1 MFTNNTKITEVLKR
15 GGTVVVPSRQ
25 RATAIRLA
33 HVQAQLSA
41 GLSHWPSCDVLPWPA
56 WLERTAAL
64 ARHGALRGLR
74 RLGAAEEWLAWRAA
88 AIEASEN
95 TGVLMPAT
103 LADALRE
110 ASSRVRDGSLRWPG
124 TMSSES
130 ALFERASAI
139 MARHYREQGA
149 VSGDDWLPVL
159 RDLSVTATPL
169 LFAGFDEMGATLRQ
183 RLQDL
188 GAIVDPG
195 VDSTAINADEVVSAA
210 DRLDELRRAAHWSR
224 TLLERDGSARV
235 LIIVPQLAQC
245 RAMVMQSF
253 DHELNGIE
261 ACEGSA
267 LRTRFAVEGGVPL
280 SDYPLVSAGLGLLAL
295 SSGAVEFAELATL
308 LRCDFLRCGTRAAR
322 AALELV
328 LRDRNVVASNLV
340 QLQAVA
346 RAAGAAWS
354 EPMAAALETVLATV
368 RHAALRYEEAGAW
381 APLFAAQLE
390 LWGWP
395 GAQALGSGEQQ
406 QRERFE
412 VLLGEFATLGSA
424 GGPMSA
430 TAALKLLRTLAARTA
445 FEPATDDAAV
455 TVSAALGDPL
465 VHYDGIWVTGLNAE
479 QWPAPARA
487 DPFIPIHVQRAAQM
501 RMASAAGQLENAQRA
516 LAAWRQRA
524 QTLVYSWPASDDD
537 VNLQPS
543 SLLRLP
549 IGLEPGGRKELP
561 RLHQDP
567 LVAALRA
574 SARLELRPPE
584 PGLIWPADRTLPR
597 GTQALELQTACPFRA
612 AAELRLEAAPL
623 REPLP
628 GLDLRERGRAL
639 HRALELVWGQLG
651 GSLSLRASGGSALL
665 ELARQ
670 ASGQALGEI
679 LARRVTPLSPLL
691 LSNEQARSSALIAA
705 LLEAEK
711 ARADFTIDELEVS
724 RAHQLAGVPI
734 RVRMDRVDRLSEDR
748 LTVIDYKSGAPRKFA
763 TDEQRPEQ
771 VQLLVYTLLIGA
783 PLAGIAGVH
792 LRSTGIHWRGAAAD
806 AAIFPGL
813 STRRRS
819 APPWSELLP
828 YARRI
833 VEGLARDFAAGVA
846 VVAPAPKACERCHLA
861 GLCRIES
868 ERLALEETAVE
879 LPGVDDEC

>member
-1 MFTNNTKITEVLKR
+1 MYKNNTKIFEVLKH

-33 HVQAQLSA
+33 HVQAQLA
-41 GLSHWPSCDVLPWPA
+41 TGLSQWPSCDVLPWSA

-95 TGVLMPAT
+95 TGMLMPAT

-110 ASSRVRDGSLRWPG
+110 SSSRVRDGALQWSATL
-124 TMSSES
+124 SSES

-139 MARHYREQGA
+139 MARHYREQAA
-149 VSGDDWLPVL
+149 VSSDDWLPVL
-159 RDLSVTATPL
+159 RNLPATATPL

-188 GAIVDPG
+188 GAVVDPG
-195 VDSTAINADEVVSAA
+195 VDGKAINADEVVAAA
-210 DRLDELRRAAHWSR
+210 DRLDELRRAAQWSR

-235 LIIVPQLAQC
+235 LIVVPRLAQC
-245 RAMVMQSF
+245 RAIATQAF

-261 ACEGSA
+261 TCEGSA
-267 LRTRFAVEGGVPL
+267 PRTRFAIEGGVPL
-280 SDYPLVSAGLGLLAL
+280 SDYPLVSAGLALLAVG
-295 SSGAVEFAELATL
+295 SGVVEFPELAAL
-308 LRCDFLRCGTRAAR
+308 LRGDFLCCGTRAAR
-322 AALELV
+322 AELELE
-328 LRDRNVVASNLV
+328 LRDRNVSASNLA
-340 QLQAVA
+340 QLQMVA
-346 RAAGAAWS
+346 RAAAAAWS

-368 RHAALRYEEAGAW
+368 RRDALRHEAADAW

-395 GAQALGSGEQQ
+395 GAQALDSAEQQ

-412 VLLGEFATLGSA
+412 GLLGEFATLGSA
-424 GGPMSA
+424 GGRMSA
-430 TAALKLLRTLAARTA
+430 SAALELLRTLAGRTA

-455 TVSAALGDPL
+455 TLSASLGDPL

-487 DPFIPIHVQRAAQM
+487 DAFIPIAVQRAAQM
-501 RMASAAGQLENAQRA
+501 RTASAAGQLDNAQRA
-516 LAAWRQRA
+516 LAAWRLRA
-524 QTLVYSWPASDDD
+524 QTLVFSWPGSDDD
-537 VNLQPS
+537 VNLQAS

-549 IGLEPGGRKELP
+549 IGPEPGSRQELP
-561 RLHQDP
+561 RLHPDP

-574 SARLELRPPE
+574 SARLQPRPPE
-584 PGLIWPADRTLPR
+584 QGLIWPPDRTLPR
-597 GTQALELQTACPFRA
+597 GTQALDLQAACPFRA
-612 AAELRLEAAPL
+612 TAELRLDAAPL

-639 HRALELVWGQLG
+639 HRALELVWRQLG
-651 GSLSLRASGGSALL
+651 GSPALRAGAGSALQVL
-665 ELARQ
+665 VRQ

-679 LARRVTPLSPLL
+679 LARRITPLAPLL
-691 LSNEQARSSALIAA
+691 LANENARNASLIVA
-705 LLEAEK
+705 LLEVEK
-711 ARADFTIDELEVS
+711 ARADFTIEELEVS

-734 RVRMDRVDRLSEDR
+734 RVRMDRVDRLSDDR
-748 LTVIDYKSGAPRKFA
+748 LTVIDYKSGAPQSFGA
-763 TDEQRPEQ
+763 DEQRPEQ

-792 LRSTGIHWRGAAAD
+792 LRSAGISWRGAAAD
-806 AAIFPGL
+806 ATIFPAL
-813 STRRRS
+813 STRRGS
-819 APPWSELLP
+819 APPWPELLP

-846 VVAPAPKACERCHLA
+846 VVSPAPKACQRCHLA
-861 GLCRIES
+861 GLCRIEGQQ
-868 ERLALEETAVE
+868 LALEESALE
-879 LPGVDDEC
+879 LAGVDDEC

>member
-1 MFTNNTKITEVLKR
+1 MFKNNTQISEVLKH

-33 HVQAQLSA
+33 HVQAQVSA
-41 GLSHWPSCDVLPWPA
+41 GLSHWPSCDVLPWSA

-88 AIEASEN
+88 AIEAGEH
-95 TGVLMPAT
+95 TGMLMPAT

-110 ASSRVRDGSLRWPG
+110 SSARVRDGSLRWPG
-124 TMSSES
+124 TISSES

-139 MARHYREQGA
+139 MARHYREQAA
-149 VSGDDWLPVL
+149 VSLDDWLPLL
-159 RDLSVTATPL
+159 RDLSATATPL
-169 LFAGFDEMGATLRQ
+169 LFAGFDEMGATLKR

-195 VDSTAINADEVVSAA
+195 VASNASNADEVVSAA

-224 TLLERDGSARV
+224 TLLERDRSARV
-235 LIIVPQLAQC
+235 LIIVPRLAQV
-245 RAMVMQSF
+245 RAIATQTF

-261 ACEGSA
+261 TCEGGV
-267 LRTRFAVEGGVPL
+267 LRTRFAIEGGVPL

-295 SSGAVEFAELATL
+295 GCKAVQFAELATL

-322 AALELV
+322 AALELL
-328 LRDRNVVASNLV
+328 LRDRQVTACNLA
-340 QLQAVA
+340 QLPALA
-346 RAAGAAWS
+346 RAAAAAWS
-354 EPMAAALETVLATV
+354 EPMAAALDTVLATV
-368 RHAALRYEEAGAW
+368 RQAALRHEQAGAW

-430 TAALKLLRTLAARTA
+430 TAALELLRTLAARTA
-445 FEPATDDAAV
+445 YEPATDDAAV
-455 TVSAALGDPL
+455 TISASLGDPL

-501 RMASAAGQLENAQRA
+501 RTASAAGQLDNAQRA
-516 LAAWRQRA
+516 LAAWRHRA
-524 QTLVYSWPASDDD
+524 QTLVFSWPGSDDD
-537 VNLQPS
+537 VSLQAS

-549 IGLEPGGRKELP
+549 IAVESGSRKELP
-561 RLHQDP
+561 QRHPDP

-574 SARLELRPPE
+574 SARLEARPPE
-584 PGLIWPADRTLPR
+584 QGLIWPPERTLPR
-597 GTQALELQTACPFRA
+597 GTQALDLQAACPFRA
-612 AAELRLEAAPL
+612 SAELRLGAAPL

-628 GLDLRERGRAL
+628 GVDLRERGRAL
-639 HRALELVWGQLG
+639 HRALELIWRQLG
-651 GSLSLRASGGSALL
+651 GSLALRASEGSVLL
-665 ELARQ
+665 ELARR
-670 ASGQALGEI
+670 ASAQALGEI
-679 LARRVTPLSPLL
+679 LAQRVTPLSPIL
-691 LSNEQARSSALIAA
+691 LSNEHARSTAVIAA
-705 LLEAEK
+705 LLETEK
-711 ARADFTIDELEVS
+711 ARADFTIEELEVS
-724 RAHQLAGVPI
+724 RVHQLAGVPI
-734 RVRMDRVDRLSEDR
+734 RVRMDRVDRLGDDR
-748 LTVIDYKSGAPRKFA
+748 LTVIDYKSGVPQKLA
-763 TDEQRPEQ
+763 TDEPRPEQ
-771 VQLLVYTLLIGA
+771 VQLLIYTLLIGA
-783 PLAGIAGVH
+783 PLAGIAAVH
-792 LRSTGIHWRGAAAD
+792 LRSSGIHWRGAAAE
-806 AAIFPGL
+806 AVIFPGL
-813 STRRRS
+813 STRRGS

-833 VEGLARDFAAGVA
+833 VEALARDFSAGAAA
-846 VVAPAPKACERCHLA
+846 VAPRPKACERCHLA

-879 LPGVDDEC
+879 PPGVDDEC